1 MLHIAKSL
9 RDLNFSALMEV
20 YLEGNREKAESD
32 FSDLSTE
39 QGIYQAEQDFYQY
52 LWECFFKIP
61 GACYG
66 IWEEKGRYISALR
79 WEPYQDGVLISALET
94 APAYRGQGYAS
105 KLLTAVLEELEGPVY
120 SHVSK
125 HNTPSLCVHRKCGF
139 QIISESA
146 KYLDGSVNSRAYTLR
161 K

>member
-1 MLHIAKSL
+1 MIIAKRL
-9 RDLNFSALMEV
+9 RDISFRDLMDV
-20 YLEGNREKAESD
+20 YLEGNLEKAREEFFD
-32 FSDLSTE
+32 MPQYAGLE
-39 QGIYQAEQDFYQY
+39 QAEQDFYQY